1 MHANARSSGWPT
13 DHHCGQGDARSTDH
27 GNARTARAFV
37 EHRKGVNVT
46 IQSTEIMADPHAGVV
61 QQAQQI
67 AQGSVEGSLRRRRD
81 DFANSRIMFEMV
93 RFLMTKPSSDQ
104 VAQQLVLGL
113 MNEHNSK
120 GAVISVFEQDGT
132 LRVIGSFGMSPL
144 ALKASSDL
152 SLWDASPMTDAL
164 RHGEPVILPTAQ
176 AVEQR
181 YPWLGNAQ
189 QSHEPLATWPLAL
202 PSERIGA
209 VEVIFSES
217 PDPERLRADVAG
229 VAAILALYFSLVGKR
244 APSADSVE
252 SPRSSG
258 NGHGGNHGNH
268 RPILDADDP
277 RVARA
282 LSDRQLQILGLM
294 AKGLTN
300 GQIAARVG
308 FSESTVRQETM
319 AIYRF
324 LNVGGRHEAVRI
336 AGLRGMLEPG
346 AEVKEREARERLMR
360 MDRAGLDRAGVD
372 RAGVDRAGV
381 DRAIADRVPQDRI
394 AHEQQARERL
404 LQERMDRM
412 MPSQRG

>member
-1 MHANARSSGWPT
+1 M
-13 DHHCGQGDARSTDH
+13 
-27 GNARTARAFV
+27 
-37 EHRKGVNVT
+37 T
-46 IQSTEIMADPHAGVV
+46 IQSTELMSPPEPAA
-61 QQAQQI
+61 QASQAAATASQ
-67 AQGSVEGSLRRRRD
+67 EELRRRRD

-93 RFLMTKPSSDQ
+93 RFLMTKPTSDQ

-120 GAVISVFEQDGT
+120 GAVISAFEQDGT
-132 LRVIGSFGMSPL
+132 LRVIGSFGMSSL
-144 ALKASSDL
+144 ALKACSDL

-164 RHGEPVILPTAQ
+164 RLGDPVILPTAS

-181 YPWLGNAQ
+181 YPWLGNPQ
-189 QSHEPLATWPLAL
+189 HPHEPLATWPLAL

-209 VEVIFSES
+209 VEVVFSES
-217 PDPERLRADVAG
+217 PDPQQLRSDVSG
-229 VAAILALYFSLVGKR
+229 VAAILALYFSLVSRRGAGQDTMEIPR
-244 APSADSVE
+244 VSA
-252 SPRSSG
+252 
-258 NGHGGNHGNH
+258 NGHPGSHGGH
-268 RPILDADDP
+268 RSGAEPDDS
-277 RVARA
+277 RTARA
-282 LSDRQLQILGLM
+282 LSERQTQILGLM

-346 AEVKEREARERLMR
+346 AEARERGAGPQLPIPVGAGMPGAG
-360 MDRAGLDRAGVD
+360 MPGAGMPGAGMHRAAVD
-372 RAGVDRAGV
+372 RA
-381 DRAIADRVPQDRI
+381 
-394 AHEQQARERL
+394 AHEREVRERL